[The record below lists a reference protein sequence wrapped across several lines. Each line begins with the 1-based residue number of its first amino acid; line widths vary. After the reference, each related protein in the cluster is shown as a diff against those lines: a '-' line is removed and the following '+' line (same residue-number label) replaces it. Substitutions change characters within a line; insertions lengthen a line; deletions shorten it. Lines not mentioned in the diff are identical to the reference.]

1 MNFVQESLAQ
11 LQALYSLGKKISI
24 IGPAKRA
31 SVVRTMLLEKMVEKI
46 LLHDHSI
53 LLLFQLKEI
62 QELDVSLI
70 ASAARNIMEITN
82 LYFYISQRGLEKD
95 SLNFRAE
102 IMSHNEAHNEIEI
115 TKKLGFSQNCFRA
128 TILNHHYINAA
139 EQFQKFPQF
148 TELSANEQAWILS
161 GRKATFQM
169 KSPHILEKQIESA
182 IYNLLSKSI
191 HGLFLGLSSNSLN
204 YAPYFTGFF
213 HAEKLLVIALQVN
226 CIYTAHVAKD
236 Y

>member
-102 IMSHNEAHNEIEI
+102 IMSHNEAHNEI
-115 TKKLGFSQNCFRA
+115 
-128 TILNHHYINAA
+128 
-139 EQFQKFPQF
+139 
-148 TELSANEQAWILS
+148 
-161 GRKATFQM
+161 
-169 KSPHILEKQIESA
+169 
-182 IYNLLSKSI
+182 
-191 HGLFLGLSSNSLN
+191 
-204 YAPYFTGFF
+204 
-213 HAEKLLVIALQVN
+213 
-226 CIYTAHVAKD
+226 
-236 Y
+236 